1 MEQGVKILKQSSG
14 PPAPVRCS
22 DNDRKRNWKQEK
34 NVLPLTYFV
43 YEPIKSELKKVWKS
57 PLHVAEPK
65 KYNTDLVNVND
76 QAL

>member
-22 DNDRKRNWKQEK
+22 DDDRKRNWKQEK

-43 YEPIKSELKKVWKS
+43 YEPIKSEL
-57 PLHVAEPK
+57 
-65 KYNTDLVNVND
+65 
-76 QAL
+76 